1 MNNIVLKRIFTLI
14 AINILCIVVG
24 VAYGVHTGDKMLI
37 VMSIIICVVN
47 LYKIYELRRIQKKNK
62 YIIISGKC
70 IEALYNLVG
79 RYKVYKI
86 QSGEDLLEVSMPK
99 SVKLETNKEYSFY
112 FKEINQS
119 MLNENK
125 WLRNKV
131 LSENYLGY
139 EIKEEEGK

>member
-79 RYKVYKI
+79 RYRVYKI

>member
-1 MNNIVLKRIFTLI
+1 
-14 AINILCIVVG
+14 
-24 VAYGVHTGDKMLI
+24 MLI

-47 LYKIYELRRIQKKNK
+47 LYKICELRRIQKKNK
-62 YIIISGKC
+62 YTMISGKC

-112 FKEINQS
+112 FKKINPS

-131 LSENYLGY
+131 LSENFLGY
-139 EIKEEEGK
+139 EIKEMDEE